1 MLSCYPHGLQ
11 RACIGEPLSFIG
23 CATLY
28 CMRSLLLV
36 FATLA
41 FLSGPSVVQAN
52 ALAPSPT
59 EAAAASMPSEVQSSE
74 VQSSEVQSSEVQ
86 SSVAPRAADDRC
98 QDHPLSCIIETFVGW
113 LIGPI
118 IAPAVD
124 YVFTYAVSDVR
135 VSSGVGEASDL
146 GVRLGRTF
154 HYQAAY
160 GPLVFPYAAVGVR
173 LQQNEPVV
181 TPFPTAPTP
190 FLETAVGLRT
200 NLSTWHPAPP
210 AWVERLHV
218 TTEARW
224 LHNGETSDHLWV
236 EVAPG
241 VNISQGSTAFRLHL
255 FGAVAVAGDLRS
267 TVRPGI
273 GLEVQW

>member
-1 MLSCYPHGLQ
+1 M
-11 RACIGEPLSFIG
+11 
-23 CATLY
+23 
-28 CMRSLLLV
+28 
-36 FATLA
+36 
-41 FLSGPSVVQAN
+41 QAH
-52 ALAPSPT
+52 ALAPPPA
-59 EAAAASMPSEVQSSE
+59 EAAAAPVPAEARLSAARSSAA
-74 VQSSEVQSSEVQ
+74 
-86 SSVAPRAADDRC
+86 APRAVDNRC
-98 QDHPLSCIIETFVGW
+98 QDHPLSCIIETFAGW

-118 IAPAVD
+118 IVPAID

-135 VSSGVGEASDL
+135 VSSAVGEASDV
-146 GVRLGRTF
+146 GVRLGRTLR
-154 HYQAAY
+154 YQAPY

-173 LQQNEPVV
+173 LQQNEPAV
-181 TPFPTAPTP
+181 TSLPAAPTP

-224 LHNGETSDHLWV
+224 LHNGGTSDHLWV
-236 EVAPG
+236 EIAPG
-241 VNISQGSTAFRLHL
+241 VNVSRGPTAFRLHL

>member
-59 EAAAASMPSEVQSSE
+59 EAAAASMPSEVQPSE
-74 VQSSEVQSSEVQ
+74 VQP
-86 SSVAPRAADDRC
+86 SVAPRAADDRC